1 MDTKEENEALR
12 KANKLAVDRAIELE
26 LKLAA
31 RDARIKWLEERCAE
45 SSALMV
51 SRGTK

>member
-1 MDTKEENEALR
+1 MDLKEENESLR

-45 SSALMV
+45 SAAFMA
-51 SRGTK
+51 SRGT